1 MEKMCFK
8 AILPDF
14 PRKSLFSKENHG
26 WRKSIV
32 LENDKQK
39 DGGKKYEKICE
50 KIRRK
55 TWFVSFFAPIF
66 MLVHRAKP

>member
-1 MEKMCFK
+1 MRILSSVFMKKMYFQT
-8 AILPDF
+8 ILPDF
-14 PRKSLFSKENHG
+14 PRKLLFSKEKHG

-32 LENDKQK
+32 LEHDNQK

-55 TWFVSFFAPIF
+55 Q
-66 MLVHRAKP
+66 

>member
-1 MEKMCFK
+1 MKKMCFN
-8 AILPDF
+8 AILADF
-14 PRKSLFSKENHG
+14 SPNSLFSKENYG

-32 LENDKQK
+32 LEHNNQK

-55 TWFVSFFAPIF
+55 Q
-66 MLVHRAKP
+66 